1 LTNEVLDI
9 TTKFQFNPLEPTH
22 YTRHMYDPTPKQT
35 EEVHDWNQNWV
46 QIKRSRFFTELMIF
60 DLNPTEPDTYRLC
73 TKVIN

>member
-35 EEVHDWNQNWV
+35 EKVHDWNQNWV
-46 QIKRSRFFTELMIF
+46 QIKRSAFFYRIDDFRPESYRTRHLPLM
-60 DLNPTEPDTYRLC
+60 YQSH
-73 TKVIN
+73 